1 MASADHV
8 QRRVRAEVRHLD
20 ATVAITLCLQTK
32 RKVSSKEV
40 TRNCLLGYCRNG
52 RRLAVLAGRAPLM
65 VFVFPQVADTIAY
78 VLLYPSLV
86 ETHEF
91 QRQNNSITES
101 GIRALAARI
110 KQNHPELTR
119 TLMGLGK
126 YTGLTSAHTVRNIPQ
141 LEDVVAK
148 TYHVLGSALTDIP
161 TGVISSNQVE
171 RNKLWGELTG

>member
-1 MASADHV
+1 MAGGWRCSRDE
-8 QRRVRAEVRHLD
+8 RPSWYLSF
-20 ATVAITLCLQTK
+20 
-32 RKVSSKEV
+32 RKW
-40 TRNCLLGYCRNG
+40 RI
-52 RRLAVLAGRAPLM
+52 PLHN
-65 VFVFPQVADTIAY
+65 Y
-78 VLLYPSLV
+78 VLLYLSLV

-101 GIRALAARI
+101 SIRALAARI

-148 TYHVLGSALTDIP
+148 TYHVLGSALTDIT

-171 RNKLWGELTG
+171 RNKLWGELIG